1 MSDKCYLVHYTKD
14 GSYINI
20 QVYAE
25 TEDEAISKADD
36 KFYTKYNA
44 DANAGFVFDFVDE
57 IKPLDD
63 ETAMLTLMLFD
74 AGGF

>member
-1 MSDKCYLVHYTKD
+1 MNEKCYLVHYTKD

-36 KFYTKYNA
+36 KFYTRYNK
-44 DANAGFVFDFVDE
+44 DAIAGFQFDYVDE
-57 IKPLDD
+57 I
-63 ETAMLTLMLFD
+63 TARD
-74 AGGF
+74 SK